1 MKKLLSKFAL
11 YTYYLILKHLPH
23 STVPVFGPLSENIR
37 YVFAK
42 LIFKECG
49 TNVNVGQ
56 GARFG
61 NGRNIRIGDNSSIGI
76 NAKVPDNIVIGRD
89 VMMGLNVTIFSSN
102 HEFSRTDI
110 PMRKQGY
117 RKYEPTVI
125 EDDVWIGSGAYI
137 MPGIRIRK
145 GTIIA
150 AGAVLTKE
158 FPEYSI
164 VGGNPARLIKSRI
177 ETT

>member
-1 MKKLLSKFAL
+1 MKKITRNLAL
-11 YTYYLILKHLPH
+11 YSYYIFLRGLPH
-23 STVPVFGPLSENIR
+23 STVPFFGPLSEKIR
-37 YVFAK
+37 YFAARRM
-42 LIFKECG
+42 FKECG

-61 NGRNIRIGDNSSIGI
+61 NGRNICIGDNSSIGI
-76 NAKVPDNIVIGRD
+76 NAKVPDNIIIGKD

-117 RKYEPTVI
+117 RKYGPTVI

-137 MPGIRIRK
+137 MPGITIRK

-158 FPEYSI
+158 FPAYSI